1 MEVKCCKRTLY
12 IRIIALN
19 IMYWLLSILFMF
31 VEGDLMSYWAQVYAV
46 GGPVVITSISL
57 SFYIV
62 KKMVP
67 SRYPLAAFTVMFLV
81 SFLMVSLLIYLA
93 RLAVVW

>member
-1 MEVKCCKRTLY
+1 MKCYKRTFY
-12 IRIIALN
+12 IRVITLN
-19 IMYWLLSILFMF
+19 IVYWLLSIFFIF
-31 VEGDLMSYWAQVYAV
+31 VEGDLMTPRAQVYAAE
-46 GGPVVITSISL
+46 GPVVITSISF

-62 KKMVP
+62 KRMVP

-81 SFLMVSLLIYLA
+81 SFSIVSLLIYLA